1 MNYCYSKMIKPYLII
16 TCFFIVVSSCPNE
29 NNNVQD
35 HITKFYS
42 EEGKFNQLI
51 TLLKNDTSIN
61 RNSGQTYPAILFG
74 NSIKSKLEELGVTN
88 VFPFIWGN
96 HDKAFDF
103 TTEWQCPLPIHICYN
118 FKDSIKT
125 SKEYYEKDENSNE
138 IFGLG
143 NSWALWTEK
152 KLINAKQ

>member
-1 MNYCYSKMIKPYLII
+1 MNYYYSKMIKPYLII
-16 TCFFIVVSSCPNE
+16 TCFLIIVSSCSNE

-42 EEGKFNQLI
+42 EEAKFNQLV
-51 TLLKNDTSIN
+51 TLLKNNTSIN
-61 RNSGQTYPAILFG
+61 RNSGQTYPANHFG
-74 NSIKSKLEELGVTN
+74 NSIKSKLEELGIAN
-88 VFPFIWGN
+88 VFSFTWGN

-103 TTEWQCPLPIHICYN
+103 STNWQYPLPIHICYN
-118 FKDSIKT
+118 LKDSIKT
-125 SKEYYEKDENSNE
+125 LKGYYEKDENSNE

-143 NSWALWTEK
+143 DSWTLWTEK